1 MTQETYEQAT
11 ELMELIAYH
20 ERVIGAIDLMLE
32 RFYDRD
38 HVRIDVSIRTG
49 RLDNGQTIPH
59 YELPELREALQKA
72 RERFEQTLKEDKA
85 KLAAL

>member
-1 MTQETYEQAT
+1 MTRETYDQAK
-11 ELMELIAYH
+11 ELFELIAYH
-20 ERVIGAIDLMLE
+20 ERVIGAIDQMLE
-32 RFYDRD
+32 RFDDRD
-38 HVRIDVSIRTG
+38 HVRIDVAIRTS

-85 KLAAL
+85 KLEAL